1 MRLVV
6 LGAGGLL
13 GRHIVLEAARA
24 GLDVAG
30 FTRAQCDISD
40 AAAVRAGVAG
50 AQAVINCAA
59 FTNVDGAEADEDGAY
74 RANALGAE
82 HAARAAAAAGARLVH
97 VSTDF
102 VFDGAQPQPYDEFA
116 TPNPQSIY
124 ARSKRAGEILA
135 ERALAELFLVRV
147 QGLYGRGGA
156 NFSSKLRQLVLEQK
170 PLKLDGERRVQP
182 TWARAAALQIL
193 KLAATEAY
201 GTYHVSCKG
210 ETTWAAFT
218 ARLAER
224 LAQPARWTVVA
235 TNDLKAPAARP
246 PNCLF
251 QQRMLALRGLDI
263 MPSWEAAQDS
273 YLEEEQGS

>member
-1 MRLVV
+1 VRLVV

-24 GLDVAG
+24 GLDVSG
-30 FTRAQCDISD
+30 FTRAQCDIGD
-40 AAAVRAGVAG
+40 AGLVRARVTG
-50 AQAVINCAA
+50 ADAVINCAA

-82 HAARAAAAAGARLVH
+82 HVARAAAAARARLVH

-102 VFDGAQPQPYDEFA
+102 VFDGLQSEPYDEFA
-116 TPNPQSIY
+116 TPNPLSKY
-124 ARSKRAGEILA
+124 GRSKRAGEILA
-135 ERALAELFLVRV
+135 ERALDELFVVRV

-156 NFSSKLRQLVLEQK
+156 NFSSKLRQLVIDQK
-170 PLKLDGERRVQP
+170 ALKLDGERRVQP

-193 KLAATEAY
+193 RLAGSDAY

-210 ETTWAAFT
+210 ETTWAGFT
-218 ARLAER
+218 QRLAER
-224 LAQPARWTVVA
+224 LALPQPWTVVG
-235 TNDLKAPAARP
+235 TDELKAPAGRP
-246 PNCLF
+246 ANCLF

-273 YLEEEQGS
+273 YLDEEQGS